1 MISNMM
7 KHIYYLT
14 DEELLLRW
22 PALRGGSIDDRLVQD
37 EQRRYRD
44 EADSI
49 EADVLVL
56 GPENGPRECTK
67 RDRSPWRPAEF
78 AEQLRAHLRV
88 LCTKRKKPRR
98 AVIED
103 SDSDEQAA
111 PTARG
116 GASFVAHEAKD
127 DEGGEDDEGEEDS
140 EEVDCNGNLRGFV
153 VPDDSEEME
162 SEVGSPSGS
171 ADVASSPG
179 VAIVGQRSRAERD
192 AEGRVNAI
200 NLITPPRP

>member
-1 MISNMM
+1 MKCERPKDPKTQRPKDPKTQRPKDPKTHLISNMM

-111 PTARG
+111 P
-116 GASFVAHEAKD
+116 
-127 DEGGEDDEGEEDS
+127 
-140 EEVDCNGNLRGFV
+140 
-153 VPDDSEEME
+153 
-162 SEVGSPSGS
+162 
-171 ADVASSPG
+171 
-179 VAIVGQRSRAERD
+179 RSLLT
-192 AEGRVNAI
+192 GY
-200 NLITPPRP
+200 